1 MACISLL
8 PHVLSLQILQ
18 RVYWQTKVAYNASSY
33 GVMDPN
39 ATFAISEPQQLA
51 NIALFAISRRSPR
64 EWSLTRIWH
73 TRSHSS
79 SVPAATSWSA
89 IFGIYVITWLW
100 YTINSVVLL
109 SARNSSVLDATT
121 GPRPMS
127 DDKSTT
133 TSNRLKSHIAFWTSI
148 SLSGM
153 PPPSKNKH
161 IPQLSPVL
169 TVIFDANKMCYT
181 SPLID
186 HNQTL
191 VPTFSLSAPIKW
203 VCCRGAQ
210 PKEPPRRSPSLNY
223 NDWFIDWISFKC
235 PTVDNIS
242 HLSKKASNA
251 EIPSESSH
259 VAETSCL
266 HPPLS
271 VLFINLKANSLV
283 ASNCI
288 RSFWRISWPFFRP
301 YG

>member
-1 MACISLL
+1 MIPHKNLAHKEPFKLCTSCDIMVSYIWYLCHHMTLIHHQLSGPTVGPKFQCAGCNYRAKANVGWQKHHNFKLSKGHIS
-8 PHVLSLQILQ
+8 
-18 RVYWQTKVAYNASSY
+18 
-33 GVMDPN
+33 
-39 ATFAISEPQQLA
+39 
-51 NIALFAISRRSPR
+51 
-64 EWSLTRIWH
+64 
-73 TRSHSS
+73 
-79 SVPAATSWSA
+79 
-89 IFGIYVITWLW
+89 
-100 YTINSVVLL
+100 
-109 SARNSSVLDATT
+109 
-121 GPRPMS
+121 
-127 DDKSTT
+127 
-133 TSNRLKSHIAFWTSI
+133 FWTSI

-169 TVIFDANKMCYT
+169 TVSFDANKMCYT

-235 PTVDNIS
+235 PTVHNIS
-242 HLSKKASNA
+242 RLSKKASNA

-288 RSFWRISWPFFRP
+288 RSFDA
-301 YG
+301 

>member
-1 MACISLL
+1 MVSVHIHQYMACISLL

-133 TSNRLKSHIAFWTSI
+133 TSNCRRA
-148 SLSGM
+148 
-153 PPPSKNKH
+153 
-161 IPQLSPVL
+161 
-169 TVIFDANKMCYT
+169 IFHSEHPFPFQEC
-181 SPLID
+181 L
-186 HNQTL
+186 L
-191 VPTFSLSAPIKW
+191 L
-203 VCCRGAQ
+203 
-210 PKEPPRRSPSLNY
+210 PR
-223 NDWFIDWISFKC
+223 
-235 PTVDNIS
+235 
-242 HLSKKASNA
+242 
-251 EIPSESSH
+251 
-259 VAETSCL
+259 
-266 HPPLS
+266 
-271 VLFINLKANSLV
+271 INTYHS
-283 ASNCI
+283 
-288 RSFWRISWPFFRP
+288 
-301 YG
+301 